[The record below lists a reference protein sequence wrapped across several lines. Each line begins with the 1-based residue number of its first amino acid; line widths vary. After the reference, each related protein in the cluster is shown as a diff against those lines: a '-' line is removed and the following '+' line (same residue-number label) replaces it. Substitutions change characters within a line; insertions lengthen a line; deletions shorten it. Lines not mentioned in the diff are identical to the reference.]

1 MEHRLAAPATPA
13 YAAPVE
19 SDEERGRVGEDCDCE
34 YADRDWHDRFKCVEE
49 DLSAVVA
56 VLLAAESTHDTEY
69 FKRFVALHSWTNPAA
84 VYDLA
89 EIVEHYRKT
98 LVKSEARSGH

>member
-1 MEHRLAAPATPA
+1 MPSTR
-13 YAAPVE
+13 
-19 SDEERGRVGEDCDCE
+19 SRCRRVRRPTEPDCDCE
-34 YADRDWHDRFKCVEE
+34 YADKDWHDRFRCVEE

-69 FKRFVALHSWTNPAA
+69 FKRFVALHSWNNPAA

-89 EIVEHYRKT
+89 EIVEHYYKT
-98 LVKSEARSGH
+98 LAKVEAASGH